1 MDSRRLSVFRLIL
14 SLSLFSPLSIPL
26 FLRRVFSLSPFDA
39 NISNS
44 SRYIS
49 PLSIFLSLF
58 SMTSNGFSSVLEP
71 KCSYSYKDIRCR
83 SEKCSRAIPLV
94 ATPCKLKPLKN
105 SGEARP
111 MHIFTLQRM
120 IIFPNGRM

>member
-1 MDSRRLSVFRLIL
+1 MFRLIL

-105 SGEARP
+105 GWWRGSADA
-111 MHIFTLQRM
+111 HFYVTKNDYISQR
-120 IIFPNGRM
+120 GRMLNPSS